1 MKKRK
6 KYISKARLDRIAKE
20 IFSKKKDLVF
30 LYDSQ
35 QLCNEY
41 KVEYRVL
48 FSKLKKNYQ
57 FNYTQY
63 RRWRIRKYIL
73 ENQCNL
79 SVQEICDIIKVSK
92 GTYYKYAN
100 EKYLTGGD
108 RKSDTW
114 RLTER
119 IYFKNED

>member
-73 ENQCNL
+73 ENQYNM

-92 GTYYKYAN
+92 VTYYKYATR
-100 EKYLTGGD
+100 KYLTGGD
-108 RKSDTW
+108 RRSKDW

-119 IYFKNED
+119 IYFKNEG